1 MVSYS
6 EARNVGIS
14 NKAILF
20 FGGVVG
26 RMGIIFIIHKFESGL
41 SLPYYERR
49 QLYRNILDINL
60 NRDG

>member
-1 MVSYS
+1 MAEWGTLWVPYS

-26 RMGIIFIIHKFESGL
+26 SMGIIFIIHIFESGL
-41 SLPYYERR
+41 SL
-49 QLYRNILDINL
+49 L
-60 NRDG
+60 